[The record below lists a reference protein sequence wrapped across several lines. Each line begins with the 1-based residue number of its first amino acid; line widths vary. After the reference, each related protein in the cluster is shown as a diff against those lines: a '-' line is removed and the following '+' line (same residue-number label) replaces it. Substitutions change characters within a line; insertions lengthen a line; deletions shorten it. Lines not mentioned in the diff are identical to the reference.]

1 MGGGRQ
7 GEVMVFE
14 DPKKKT
20 GRAEPGAALR
30 SNIMLVG
37 QKLTPSIPSLK
48 FNRQSEGARNFT
60 LGRHRITC
68 PPL

>member
-20 GRAEPGAALR
+20 GRAEPGAA
-30 SNIMLVG
+30 
-37 QKLTPSIPSLK
+37 QSIPSEQYNVGGTK
-48 FNRQSEGARNFT
+48 THTQDPFE
-60 LGRHRITC
+60 I
-68 PPL
+68 